1 MGGDCELQLR
11 KEGVIPESESGTGEG
26 RQGTALALAP
36 CSVPEEMLSPTT
48 LGPSL
53 PPKMEEQDK
62 IEQQ

>member
-26 RQGTALALAP
+26 TALVLAP